1 MSDPA
6 SPSRVRMR
14 ELIRNVSI
22 FAHLDA
28 ATAGALEALGDL
40 REFPA
45 GAVIVGQDDPGDAL
59 FVLVQGKVKVVLFG
73 KQGREIILSMF
84 KAPGD
89 FFGEMS
95 LLDDEPRSA
104 TVVAVEPATLFVL
117 SRAAFRAHVEAQPRT
132 ALRVLQEISRRLRQA
147 DRVIGNLALLDVW
160 GRVAGKLR
168 ELARADG
175 IEAEDGVIIRD
186 RPTQTEIA
194 AMVGT
199 SRETVSRAISEFTR
213 RGFIQMNGKKM
224 LLSRAFLIDQG

>member
-1 MSDPA
+1 MNDPGA
-6 SPSRVRMR
+6 TTRARMR
-14 ELIRNVSI
+14 ELIRNVTI
-22 FAHLDA
+22 FNHLDP
-28 ATAGALEALGDL
+28 ATAADLERLGEL
-40 REFPA
+40 RDFPA
-45 GAVIVGQDDPGDAL
+45 GAVVVGQDDPGDSL

-104 TVVAVEPATLFVL
+104 TVVAAEPSTLFVL
-117 SRAAFRAHVEAQPRT
+117 SRAAFSAHVESHPAT
-132 ALRVLQEISRRLRQA
+132 ALRVLQELSRRLRQA

-175 IEAEDGVIIRD
+175 VEAEDGVILRE
-186 RPTQTEIA
+186 RPTQSEIA

-213 RGFIQMNGKKM
+213 RGFIQTSGKKM
-224 LLSRAFLIDQG
+224 LLRRAFLIEG

>member
-1 MSDPA
+1 MNDSAA
-6 SPSRVRMR
+6 SPRVRTR
-14 ELIRNVSI
+14 ELLRNVSI
-22 FAHLDA
+22 FNHLDP
-28 ATAGALEALGDL
+28 ATAGELERLGEL
-40 REFPA
+40 REFRA
-45 GAVIVGQDDPGDAL
+45 GAVIVGQDDPGDSL

-73 KQGREIILSMF
+73 KQGREIILTIF

-104 TVVAVEPATLFVL
+104 TLVAAEPSTLFVL
-117 SRAAFRAHVEAQPRT
+117 SRAAFRAHVEAQPAT

-168 ELARADG
+168 ELAHADG
-175 IEAEDGVIIRD
+175 IEAEDGVILRD
-186 RPTQTEIA
+186 RPTQSEIA
-194 AMVGT
+194 SMVGT

-213 RGFIQMNGKKM
+213 RGFIQTTGKKM
-224 LLSRAFLIDQG
+224 LLRRAFLIDQG